1 MNANGTFTMEDAGF
15 TIGVNVKLT
24 KRNKNTGRVL
34 ETRQGHNT
42 CLKMQLM
49 GLVKWMNG
57 EFNESQNFLQCN
69 EWIPRYLGVGTNVG
83 TYENVEGNTVGT
95 EVNINDTRLLSE
107 ISPRVK
113 LPERNTI
120 INRSTQRYVQLVI
133 SSYLPS
139 EYYNGETIAE
149 AGLFS
154 KESGNNCLFRIVFDG
169 INKTED
175 SVIEVDWT
183 ISVISVES
191 TNEPYESID
200 KSDLRLNME
209 QLLDLY
215 GQKIPQF
222 KESTDHMKNPA
233 IVQLQ
238 NQSASQTQI
247 DEATQTLATDYNNL
261 KDVVIEGGGIDTSDA
276 DATNEDLVENKT
288 AYAKNT
294 KLKGT
299 LREIKANGFTINT
312 FYNTENINEDTYVKT
327 LNADDKVLRQG
338 SFVCIEQGNL
348 ADGIHLT
355 ADKIKNGETILGIT
369 GNYKGD
375 GIDTSSGTA
384 LSTDIADGKIA
395 FIKGEKITGNL
406 PVSEANQY
414 YQNWST
420 TTYQQ
425 LPGTGDITV
434 QSTVSRDSILRS
446 NTIVVQTIHQADLA
460 QLIGLTPNKIK
471 EGETIL
477 GITGTYKGN

>member
-1 MNANGTFTMEDAGF
+1 MNSNGTFTLEDAGF
-15 TIGVNVKLT
+15 TVGINVKLT

-42 CLKMQLM
+42 CLKTQLM
-49 GLVKWMNG
+49 GIVKWMNG
-57 EFNESQNFLQCN
+57 EFNESAPFLLGAD
-69 EWIPRYLGVGTNVG
+69 WIPRYLGVGTNIS
-83 TYENVEGNTVGT
+83 TYENVEGNSVGT
-95 EVNINDTRLLSE
+95 EVNVNDTRLLSE
-107 ISPRVK
+107 ISPRMK

-120 INRSTQRYVQLVI
+120 VNRSTQRYVQLVI

-139 EYYNGETIAE
+139 EYYNNEVIAE

-154 KESGNNCLFRIVFDG
+154 KENGNNCLFRIVFDG

-183 ISVISVES
+183 ISVISIES
-191 TNEPYESID
+191 NNEPYESID
-200 KSDLRLNME
+200 KSDLRLSME

-247 DEATQTLATDYNNL
+247 DEATQTLANDYNNL
-261 KDVVIEGGGIDTSDA
+261 KDVIIEGGGIDTSDA
-276 DATNEDLVENKT
+276 DATNNDLVENKT

-299 LREIKANGFTINT
+299 LREIQANGYTINT
-312 FYNTENINEDTYVKT
+312 YHSIENINSDVYVKT
-327 LNADDKVLRQG
+327 LNSDDKVLRQG

-348 ADGIHLT
+348 ASGIHLT
-355 ADKIKNGETILGIT
+355 ADKIKDGETILGIT
-369 GNYKGD
+369 GNYTGE
-375 GIDTSSGTA
+375 GIDTSQGTA

-395 FIKGEKITGNL
+395 FVKGEKITGNL
-406 PVSEANQY
+406 PVTEANQY

-425 LPGTGDITV
+425 LPGTRDITV
-434 QSTVSRDSILRS
+434 QSTVSRDSLLRS

-460 QLIGLTPNKIK
+460 ELIGLTADKIK

>member
-1 MNANGTFTMEDAGF
+1 MNSNGTFTLEDAGF
-15 TIGVNVKLT
+15 TVGINVKLT

-42 CLKMQLM
+42 CLKTQLM
-49 GLVKWMNG
+49 GIIKWMNG
-57 EFNESQNFLQCN
+57 EFNESAPFLLGAD
-69 EWIPRYLGVGTNVG
+69 WIPRYLGVGTNIA
-83 TYENVEGNTVGT
+83 TYENVEGNSVGT
-95 EVNINDTRLLSE
+95 EVNVNDTRLLSE
-107 ISPRVK
+107 ISPRMK

-120 INRSTQRYVQLVI
+120 VNRSTQRYVQLVI

-183 ISVISVES
+183 ISVISIES
-191 TNEPYESID
+191 NNEPYESID
-200 KSDLRLNME
+200 KSDLRLSME

-247 DEATQTLATDYNNL
+247 DEATQTLANDYNNL
-261 KDVVIEGGGIDTSDA
+261 KDVIIEGGGIDTSDA
-276 DATNEDLVENKT
+276 DATNNDLVENKT

-299 LREIKANGFTINT
+299 LREIQANGYTINT
-312 FYNTENINEDTYVKT
+312 Y
-327 LNADDKVLRQG
+327 
-338 SFVCIEQGNL
+338 
-348 ADGIHLT
+348 H
-355 ADKIKNGETILGIT
+355 
-369 GNYKGD
+369 
-375 GIDTSSGTA
+375 
-384 LSTDIADGKIA
+384 STQK
-395 FIKGEKITGNL
+395 
-406 PVSEANQY
+406 Y
-414 YQNWST
+414 
-420 TTYQQ
+420 
-425 LPGTGDITV
+425 
-434 QSTVSRDSILRS
+434 R
-446 NTIVVQTIHQADLA
+446 
-460 QLIGLTPNKIK
+460 
-471 EGETIL
+471 
-477 GITGTYKGN
+477 

>member
-1 MNANGTFTMEDAGF
+1 MNANGTFSMEDAGF
-15 TIGVNVKLT
+15 TVGINVKLT
-24 KRNKNTGRVL
+24 KRNKDTGRVL

-49 GLVKWMNG
+49 GLVKWLNG

-69 EWIPRYLGVGTNVG
+69 EWIPRYLGVGTNVA
-83 TYENVEGNTVGT
+83 TYEGSGGVTS
-95 EVNINDTRLLSE
+95 EVNVNDTRLLNE
-107 ISPRVK
+107 LPPRMK

-120 INRSTQRYVQLVI
+120 VNRSTQRYVQLVI

-139 EYYNGETIAE
+139 EYYNNEVIAE

-183 ISVISVES
+183 ISVISIES
-191 TNEPYESID
+191 NNEPYESID
-200 KSDLRLNME
+200 KSDLRLSME

-247 DEATQTLATDYNNL
+247 DEATQTLANDYNNL
-261 KDVVIEGGGIDTSDA
+261 KDVIIEGGGIDTSDA
-276 DATNEDLVENKT
+276 DATNNDLVENKT

-299 LREIKANGFTINT
+299 LREIQANGYTINT
-312 FYNTENINEDTYVKT
+312 Y
-327 LNADDKVLRQG
+327 
-338 SFVCIEQGNL
+338 
-348 ADGIHLT
+348 H
-355 ADKIKNGETILGIT
+355 
-369 GNYKGD
+369 
-375 GIDTSSGTA
+375 
-384 LSTDIADGKIA
+384 STQK
-395 FIKGEKITGNL
+395 
-406 PVSEANQY
+406 Y
-414 YQNWST
+414 
-420 TTYQQ
+420 
-425 LPGTGDITV
+425 
-434 QSTVSRDSILRS
+434 R
-446 NTIVVQTIHQADLA
+446 
-460 QLIGLTPNKIK
+460 
-471 EGETIL
+471 
-477 GITGTYKGN
+477 

>member
-1 MNANGTFTMEDAGF
+1 MNSNGTFTLEDAGF
-15 TIGVNVKLT
+15 TVGINVKLT

-42 CLKMQLM
+42 CLKTQLM
-49 GLVKWMNG
+49 GIVKWMNG
-57 EFNESQNFLQCN
+57 EFNESAPFLLGAD
-69 EWIPRYLGVGTNVG
+69 WIPRYLGVGTNIA
-83 TYENVEGNTVGT
+83 TYENVEGNSVGT
-95 EVNINDTRLLSE
+95 EVNVNDTRLLSE
-107 ISPRVK
+107 ISPRMK

-120 INRSTQRYVQLVI
+120 VNRSTQRYVQLVI

-139 EYYNGETIAE
+139 EYYNNEVIAE

-183 ISVISVES
+183 ISVISIES
-191 TNEPYESID
+191 NNEPYESID
-200 KSDLRLNME
+200 KSDLRLSME

-222 KESTDHMKNPA
+222 KESTDHIKNPA

-247 DEATQTLATDYNNL
+247 DEATQTLANDYNNL
-261 KDVVIEGGGIDTSDA
+261 KDVIIEGGGIDTSDA
-276 DATNEDLVENKT
+276 DATNNDLVENKT

-299 LREIKANGFTINT
+299 LREIQANGYTINT
-312 FYNTENINEDTYVKT
+312 YHSTQNINSDVYVRT
-327 LNADDKVLRQG
+327 LNSDDKVLRQG
-338 SFVCIEQGNL
+338 SFVCVEQKSL
-348 ADGIHLT
+348 AEGIHLT
-355 ADKIKNGETILGIT
+355 SEKIKEGETILGVT
-369 GNYKGD
+369 GTYVGE
-375 GIDTSSGTA
+375 GIDTSQGTA

-395 FIKGEKITGNL
+395 FVKGEKITGNL
-406 PVSEANQY
+406 PITEANQY

-420 TTYQQ
+420 TTYEQ
-425 LPGTGDITV
+425 LPATGDITV
-434 QSTVSRDSILRS
+434 QSTVSRDSLLRS

-460 QLIGLTPNKIK
+460 QLIGLTADKIK

>member
-1 MNANGTFTMEDAGF
+1 MNTNGTFSMEDAGF
-15 TIGVNVKLT
+15 TVGINVKLT
-24 KRNKNTGRVL
+24 KRNKDTGRVL

-49 GLVKWMNG
+49 GLVKWLNG

-69 EWIPRYLGVGTNVG
+69 EWIPRYLGVGTNVA
-83 TYENVEGNTVGT
+83 TYEGSGGVTS
-95 EVNINDTRLLSE
+95 EVNVNDTRLLNE
-107 ISPRVK
+107 LPPRMK

-120 INRSTQRYVQLVI
+120 VNRSTQRYVQLVI

-139 EYYNGETIAE
+139 EYYNNEVISE

-169 INKTED
+169 IEKTED

-183 ISVISVES
+183 ISVISIES
-191 TNEPYESID
+191 NNQPYESID
-200 KSDLRLNME
+200 KSDLRLSME

-238 NQSASQTQI
+238 NEAASQTQV

-261 KDVVIEGGGIDTSDA
+261 KDVIIEGGGIDTSDA
-276 DATNEDLVENKT
+276 NATDNDLVENKT

-299 LREIKANGFTINT
+299 LREIQANGYTINT
-312 FYNTENINEDTYVKT
+312 YHSTQNINSDVYVRT
-327 LNADDKVLRQG
+327 LNSDDKVLRQG

-348 ADGIHLT
+348 ANGIHLT
-355 ADKIKNGETILGIT
+355 ADKIKDGETILGIT
-369 GNYKGD
+369 GNYTGE
-375 GIDTSSGTA
+375 GIDTSQGTA

-395 FIKGEKITGNL
+395 FVKGEKITGNL
-406 PVSEANQY
+406 PVTEANQY

-425 LPGTGDITV
+425 LPGTGDITI
-434 QSTVSRDSILRS
+434 QSTVSRDSLLRS

-460 QLIGLTPNKIK
+460 ELIGLTADKIK
-471 EGETIL
+471 DGETIL

>member
-1 MNANGTFTMEDAGF
+1 MNSNGTFTLEDAGF
-15 TIGVNVKLT
+15 TVGINVKLT

-42 CLKMQLM
+42 CLKTQLM
-49 GLVKWMNG
+49 GIVKWMNG
-57 EFNESQNFLQCN
+57 EFNESAPFLLGAD
-69 EWIPRYLGVGTNVG
+69 WIPRYLGVGTNIA
-83 TYENVEGNTVGT
+83 TYENVEGNSVGT
-95 EVNINDTRLLSE
+95 EVNVNDTRLLSE
-107 ISPRVK
+107 ISPRMK

-120 INRSTQRYVQLVI
+120 VNRSTQRYVQLVI

-183 ISVISVES
+183 ISVISIES
-191 TNEPYESID
+191 NNEPYESID
-200 KSDLRLNME
+200 KSDLRLSME

-247 DEATQTLATDYNNL
+247 DEATQTLANDYNNL
-261 KDVVIEGGGIDTSDA
+261 KDVIIEGGGIDTSDA
-276 DATNEDLVENKT
+276 DATNNDLVENKT

-299 LREIKANGFTINT
+299 LREIQANGYTINT
-312 FYNTENINEDTYVKT
+312 Y
-327 LNADDKVLRQG
+327 
-338 SFVCIEQGNL
+338 
-348 ADGIHLT
+348 H
-355 ADKIKNGETILGIT
+355 
-369 GNYKGD
+369 
-375 GIDTSSGTA
+375 
-384 LSTDIADGKIA
+384 STQK
-395 FIKGEKITGNL
+395 
-406 PVSEANQY
+406 Y
-414 YQNWST
+414 
-420 TTYQQ
+420 
-425 LPGTGDITV
+425 
-434 QSTVSRDSILRS
+434 R
-446 NTIVVQTIHQADLA
+446 
-460 QLIGLTPNKIK
+460 
-471 EGETIL
+471 
-477 GITGTYKGN
+477 

>member
-1 MNANGTFTMEDAGF
+1 MNSNGTFTLEDAGF
-15 TIGVNVKLT
+15 TVGINVKLT

-42 CLKMQLM
+42 CLKTQLM
-49 GLVKWMNG
+49 GIVKWMNG
-57 EFNESQNFLQCN
+57 EFNESAPFLLGAD
-69 EWIPRYLGVGTNVG
+69 WIPRYLGVGTNIA
-83 TYENVEGNTVGT
+83 TYENVEGNSVGT
-95 EVNINDTRLLSE
+95 EVNVNDTRLLSE
-107 ISPRVK
+107 ISPRMK

-120 INRSTQRYVQLVI
+120 VNRSTQRYVQLVI

-183 ISVISVES
+183 ISVISIES
-191 TNEPYESID
+191 NNEPYESID
-200 KSDLRLNME
+200 KSDLRLSME

-247 DEATQTLATDYNNL
+247 DEATQTLANDYNNL
-261 KDVVIEGGGIDTSDA
+261 KDVIIEGGGIDTSDA
-276 DATNEDLVENKT
+276 DATNNDLVENKT

-299 LREIKANGFTINT
+299 LREIQANGYTINI
-312 FYNTENINEDTYVKT
+312 Y
-327 LNADDKVLRQG
+327 
-338 SFVCIEQGNL
+338 
-348 ADGIHLT
+348 H
-355 ADKIKNGETILGIT
+355 
-369 GNYKGD
+369 
-375 GIDTSSGTA
+375 
-384 LSTDIADGKIA
+384 STQK
-395 FIKGEKITGNL
+395 
-406 PVSEANQY
+406 Y
-414 YQNWST
+414 
-420 TTYQQ
+420 
-425 LPGTGDITV
+425 
-434 QSTVSRDSILRS
+434 R
-446 NTIVVQTIHQADLA
+446 
-460 QLIGLTPNKIK
+460 
-471 EGETIL
+471 
-477 GITGTYKGN
+477 

>member
-1 MNANGTFTMEDAGF
+1 MNSNGTFTLEDAGF
-15 TIGVNVKLT
+15 TVGINVKLT

-42 CLKMQLM
+42 CLKTQLM
-49 GLVKWMNG
+49 GIVKWMNG
-57 EFNESQNFLQCN
+57 EFNESAPFLLGAD
-69 EWIPRYLGVGTNVG
+69 WIPRYLGVGTNIA
-83 TYENVEGNTVGT
+83 TYENVEGNSVGT
-95 EVNINDTRLLSE
+95 EVNVNDTRLLSE
-107 ISPRVK
+107 ISPRMK

-120 INRSTQRYVQLVI
+120 VNRSTQRYVQLVI

-139 EYYNGETIAE
+139 EYYNNEVIAE

-183 ISVISVES
+183 ISVISIES
-191 TNEPYESID
+191 NNEPYESID
-200 KSDLRLNME
+200 KSDLRLSME

-247 DEATQTLATDYNNL
+247 DEATQTLANDYNNL
-261 KDVVIEGGGIDTSDA
+261 KDVIIEGGGIDTSDA
-276 DATNEDLVENKT
+276 DATNNDLVENKT

-299 LREIKANGFTINT
+299 LREIQANGYTINT
-312 FYNTENINEDTYVKT
+312 YHSTQNINSDVYVRT
-327 LNADDKVLRQG
+327 LNSDDKVLRQG
-338 SFVCIEQGNL
+338 SFVCVEQKSL
-348 ADGIHLT
+348 AEGIHLT
-355 ADKIKNGETILGIT
+355 SEKIKEGETILGVT
-369 GNYKGD
+369 GTYVGE
-375 GIDTSSGTA
+375 GIDTSQGTA

-395 FIKGEKITGNL
+395 FVKGEKITGNL
-406 PVSEANQY
+406 PITEANQY

-420 TTYQQ
+420 TTYEQ
-425 LPGTGDITV
+425 LPATGDITV
-434 QSTVSRDSILRS
+434 QSTVSRDSLLRS

-460 QLIGLTPNKIK
+460 QLIGLTADKIK